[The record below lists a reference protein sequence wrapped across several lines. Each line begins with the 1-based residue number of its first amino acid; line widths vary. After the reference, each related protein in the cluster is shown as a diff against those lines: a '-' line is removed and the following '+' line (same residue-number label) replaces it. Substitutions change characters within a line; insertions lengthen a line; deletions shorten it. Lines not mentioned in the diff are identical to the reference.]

1 MHLTVQVGIYCHS
14 GPVSSNN
21 SILTKLSVMPFCH
34 GRQLLKKPEESIT
47 PSVIE

>member
-1 MHLTVQVGIYCHS
+1 MHLTVPMGGYCHS

-34 GRQLLKKPEESIT
+34 GVAAWPT
-47 PSVIE
+47 GYH